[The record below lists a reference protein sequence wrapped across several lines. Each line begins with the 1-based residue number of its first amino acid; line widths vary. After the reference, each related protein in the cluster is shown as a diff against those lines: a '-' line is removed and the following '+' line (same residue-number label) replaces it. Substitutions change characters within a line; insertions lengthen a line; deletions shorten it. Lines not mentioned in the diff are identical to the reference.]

1 MAAPGRGRPSW
12 VGVGGAAHPAGGR
25 SGVGVCWG
33 ALPAQVV
40 ALRPPSARGC
50 QHSPA
55 APQPHRDVAAGRGA
69 ARPSWSPERAV
80 PLRAGGC
87 PGPGPPSSSR
97 GGPSVRGPEPPAELA
112 EGSGYSVLTGG
123 PFYLG
128 ASTQEDSRA
137 VRQDGA
143 PLWVPTRAARGPGR
157 AAASSGSG
165 LRARTR
171 LWCCYRGGVGLR
183 AAEEGLGPILPHH
196 LFAQSACVRRFAPSS
211 GAGRAGPASGPCRP
225 FLLWGDRGLGSWGP
239 GEGGAGSG
247 QRARPLGCDRSRLPS
262 PASFESTRGRR
273 AKFPELQ
280 PVGCGAGALVA
291 HTLRIWINHFSVP
304 PVVSPHTHNR
314 TCILSRTFMISE
326 VTVN

>member
-123 PFYLG
+123 PLPGREHSGRLTSCASRRRPALG
-128 ASTQEDSRA
+128 ADEGCPRPWQGGRLQRVWFKGPDTSLVLLPRRS
-137 VRQDGA
+137 GA
-143 PLWVPTRAARGPGR
+143 QGRGGR
-157 AAASSGSG
+157 TGTHLAASPLCPKR
-165 LRARTR
+165 LREA
-171 LWCCYRGGVGLR
+171 LCSV
-183 AAEEGLGPILPHH
+183 
-196 LFAQSACVRRFAPSS
+196 
-211 GAGRAGPASGPCRP
+211 
-225 FLLWGDRGLGSWGP
+225 LWG
-239 GEGGAGSG
+239 GAS
-247 QRARPLGCDRSRLPS
+247 RPSVRPLPALP
-262 PASFESTRGRR
+262 
-273 AKFPELQ
+273 
-280 PVGCGAGALVA
+280 PVG
-291 HTLRIWINHFSVP
+291 
-304 PVVSPHTHNR
+304 
-314 TCILSRTFMISE
+314 
-326 VTVN
+326 